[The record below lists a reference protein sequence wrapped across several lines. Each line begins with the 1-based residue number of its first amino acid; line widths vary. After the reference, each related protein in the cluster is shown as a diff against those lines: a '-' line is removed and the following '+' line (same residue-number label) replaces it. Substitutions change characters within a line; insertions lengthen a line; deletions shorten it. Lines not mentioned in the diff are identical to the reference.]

1 MTPPEYAFLAVSVL
15 CAAVLMYKLLLDV
28 AKEIDKFLEGKE

>member
-1 MTPPEYAFLAVSVL
+1 MTPCELSLLAVSVM
-15 CAAVLMYKLLLDV
+15 CAALLMYKLLLDV